1 MFEWWQLIVRKAH
14 TTLAHPPH
22 PAQLTPHNAHI
33 NVCVARTL
41 HALYITQ
48 LKVVHECDD
57 LESSIAYVGADY
69 ELYAILGPL
78 VPVRRAVTCC
88 NIIHRWIKVRAARI
102 TYGLFLVCFL
112 SVSCLFLV
120 CFLSVSCL
128 LLVAD
133 ICIPLLC
140 GYNVIVV

>member
-1 MFEWWQLIVRKAH
+1 M
-14 TTLAHPPH
+14 
-22 PAQLTPHNAHI
+22 
-33 NVCVARTL
+33 
-41 HALYITQ
+41 
-48 LKVVHECDD
+48 VHECDD

-112 SVSCLFLV
+112 SVSCL
-120 CFLSVSCL
+120 